1 VSVQLPETPK
11 FLTEEKKKA
20 PKRVT
25 STPVAKIPV
34 TSTLL
39 HEQLAKFD
47 EEARVEDAFAAK
59 NRERAE
65 RKKAELAM
73 RSLAAVETLRAAKAT
88 EANAKAEA
96 GRIASEKAKAEA
108 ARVEAAAQSEA
119 VRIET
124 LARSEATR
132 IEELARLEAMKIKAA
147 AKAEAIKIEAAAK
160 AEIERQAEI
169 EAGLSW
175 KGLLST
181 VNNKESIRFERDW
194 GLLCERARGLAPE
207 TNWLFLFMGTNH
219 EGSLA
224 VVKWRNWLERFICSF
239 DWHSPREVE
248 VVFNMEKGLPVFT
261 ISWKKSE
268 LPPPFFVSL
277 MDWTTLPI
285 TVNEYT
291 GFKMTYTGSFISDK
305 AGLA

>member
-1 VSVQLPETPK
+1 
-11 FLTEEKKKA
+11 
-20 PKRVT
+20 
-25 STPVAKIPV
+25 
-34 TSTLL
+34 
-39 HEQLAKFD
+39 
-47 EEARVEDAFAAK
+47 
-59 NRERAE
+59 
-65 RKKAELAM
+65 
-73 RSLAAVETLRAAKAT
+73 
-88 EANAKAEA
+88 
-96 GRIASEKAKAEA
+96 
-108 ARVEAAAQSEA
+108 
-119 VRIET
+119 
-124 LARSEATR
+124 
-132 IEELARLEAMKIKAA
+132 MKIKAA

-291 GFKMTYTGSFISDK
+291 GFKMTYTGTFISDK

>member
-1 VSVQLPETPK
+1 MSVQLPETPK
-11 FLTEEKKKA
+11 FLIEEKKKVA
-20 PKRVT
+20 KRVT

-47 EEARVEDAFAAK
+47 EEARIEDAFAAK

-73 RSLAAVETLRAAKAT
+73 RSLAAVETLRAVKAA
-88 EANAKAEA
+88 EENAKAEA
-96 GRIASEKAKAEA
+96 NARREA
-108 ARVEAAAQSEA
+108 AR
-119 VRIET
+119 I
-124 LARSEATR
+124 EATR
-132 IEELARLEAMKIKAA
+132 IEAA
-147 AKAEAIKIEAAAK
+147 AIEAAAK
-160 AEIERQAEI
+160 EETKKQEAEKVRQAEI

-175 KGLLST
+175 RELL
-181 VNNKESIRFERDW
+181 VNNKTQSSNQIDRDW

-219 EGSLA
+219 EGNLA

-285 TVNEYT
+285 TVNECT
-291 GFKMTYTGSFISDK
+291 GFKMTYTGTFISDK

>member
-11 FLTEEKKKA
+11 FLIEERSKKVTR
-20 PKRVT
+20 RVT
-25 STPVAKIPV
+25 PTPVAKIPV

-47 EEARVEDAFAAK
+47 EEARIEEEFATK

-73 RSLAAVETLRAAKAT
+73 RSLAAVETLRAVKAA
-88 EANAKAEA
+88 EENAK
-96 GRIASEKAKAEA
+96 IEA
-108 ARVEAAAQSEA
+108 AKLEAA
-119 VRIET
+119 
-124 LARSEATR
+124 
-132 IEELARLEAMKIKAA
+132 
-147 AKAEAIKIEAAAK
+147 KIEAAAK
-160 AEIERQAEI
+160 EELKRQEEDKARQAAI

-175 KGLLST
+175 RELLT
-181 VNNKESIRFERDW
+181 GHQDQLQNQLQRDW

-207 TNWLFLFMGTNH
+207 TNWFFLFMGTNNDATP
-219 EGSLA
+219 A
-224 VVKWRNWLERFICSF
+224 VVKWRNWLERFICSY

-248 VVFNMEKGLPVFT
+248 VVFNIERGLPVFT

-268 LPPPFFVSL
+268 LPPPLFVSL
-277 MDWTTLPI
+277 MDWTILPV
-285 TVNEYT
+285 TVNECV
-291 GFKMTYTGSFISDK
+291 GFKMTYTGTFISDK

>member
-11 FLTEEKKKA
+11 FLIEEKKKV

-47 EEARVEDAFAAK
+47 EEARIEDAFATK

-65 RKKAELAM
+65 RKKAEIAM
-73 RSLAAVETLRAAKAT
+73 RSLAAVETLRAVKAA
-88 EANAKAEA
+88 EENAKIEA
-96 GRIASEKAKAEA
+96 
-108 ARVEAAAQSEA
+108 
-119 VRIET
+119 
-124 LARSEATR
+124 
-132 IEELARLEAMKIKAA
+132 ARLEAVKR
-147 AKAEAIKIEAAAK
+147 EAAAR
-160 AEIERQAEI
+160 AELEEQEAEKIRQAAI

-175 KGLLST
+175 RELL
-181 VNNKESIRFERDW
+181 VNNKTQSSNQIDRDW
-194 GLLCERARGLAPE
+194 GLLCERARGLTPE

-219 EGSLA
+219 EENLA

-285 TVNEYT
+285 TVNECT
-291 GFKMTYTGSFISDK
+291 GFKMTYTGTFISDK

>member
-11 FLTEEKKKA
+11 FLIEERPKKVTR
-20 PKRVT
+20 RVT

-47 EEARVEDAFAAK
+47 EEARTEEEFATK

-73 RSLAAVETLRAAKAT
+73 RSLAAVEALRAAKAAEENARI
-88 EANAKAEA
+88 EAQAKIEA
-96 GRIASEKAKAEA
+96 AKMEA
-108 ARVEAAAQSEA
+108 ARL
-119 VRIET
+119 ET
-124 LARSEATR
+124 A
-132 IEELARLEAMKIKAA
+132 
-147 AKAEAIKIEAAAK
+147 KIEAAAK
-160 AEIERQAEI
+160 EELKRQEEDKARQAAI

-175 KGLLST
+175 RELLVSDQDQSS
-181 VNNKESIRFERDW
+181 NQLQRDW

-207 TNWLFLFMGTNH
+207 TNWFFLFMGTNNDANP
-219 EGSLA
+219 A
-224 VVKWRNWLERFICSF
+224 VVKWRNWLERFICSY

-248 VVFNMEKGLPVFT
+248 VVFNMERGLPVFT

-268 LPPPFFVSL
+268 LPPPLFVSL
-277 MDWTTLPI
+277 MDWTILPV
-285 TVNEYT
+285 TVNECV
-291 GFKMTYTGSFISDK
+291 GFKMTYTGTFISDK

>member
-11 FLTEEKKKA
+11 FLIEEKKKVA
-20 PKRVT
+20 KRVT

-47 EEARVEDAFAAK
+47 EEARIEDEFAAK
-59 NRERAE
+59 NRERVE
-65 RKKAELAM
+65 RKKADLAM
-73 RSLAAVETLRAAKAT
+73 RSLAAVETLRAVKAVEENKKI
-88 EANAKAEA
+88 EA
-96 GRIASEKAKAEA
+96 
-108 ARVEAAAQSEA
+108 
-119 VRIET
+119 
-124 LARSEATR
+124 
-132 IEELARLEAMKIKAA
+132 ARLEAVKR
-147 AKAEAIKIEAAAK
+147 EAAAK
-160 AEIERQAEI
+160 EETKKQEETKARQAAI

-175 KGLLST
+175 RELL
-181 VNNKESIRFERDW
+181 VNNNTQSSNQLQRDW

-207 TNWLFLFMGTNH
+207 TNWFFLFMGANH
-219 EGSLA
+219 LGNLA

-248 VVFNMEKGLPVFT
+248 VVFNMEKDLPVFT

-277 MDWTTLPI
+277 VDWTVHPTAI
-285 TVNEYT
+285 NERV
-291 GFKMTYTGSFISDK
+291 GFKMTYTGTFVSDK

>member
-11 FLTEEKKKA
+11 FLTEEKKKVA
-20 PKRVT
+20 KRVT

-47 EEARVEDAFAAK
+47 EEARIEDAFAAK

-73 RSLAAVETLRAAKAT
+73 RSLAAVETLRAVKAA
-88 EANAKAEA
+88 EENAKIEA
-96 GRIASEKAKAEA
+96 TRLENAK
-108 ARVEAAAQSEA
+108 REAAARAELEKQEA
-119 VRIET
+119 EKV
-124 LARSEATR
+124 
-132 IEELARLEAMKIKAA
+132 
-147 AKAEAIKIEAAAK
+147 
-160 AEIERQAEI
+160 RQAAI

-175 KGLLST
+175 REVLT
-181 VNNKESIRFERDW
+181 NNKPQSSNQLDRDW

-219 EGSLA
+219 EGNLA

-285 TVNEYT
+285 TVNECT
-291 GFKMTYTGSFISDK
+291 GFKMTYTGTFISDK

>member
-11 FLTEEKKKA
+11 FLTEERTKKVTRRA
-20 PKRVT
+20 T
-25 STPVAKIPV
+25 STPVVKIPV

-39 HEQLAKFD
+39 HEHLAKFD
-47 EEARVEDAFAAK
+47 EEARIEDAFATK

-73 RSLAAVETLRAAKAT
+73 RSLAAVETLRAVKAAEENAKI
-88 EANAKAEA
+88 EANK
-96 GRIASEKAKAEA
+96 
-108 ARVEAAAQSEA
+108 
-119 VRIET
+119 
-124 LARSEATR
+124 
-132 IEELARLEAMKIKAA
+132 
-147 AKAEAIKIEAAAK
+147 KIEAARIAEENAK
-160 AEIERQAEI
+160 REAAARAELEKQEAEKVRQAAI

-175 KGLLST
+175 RELL
-181 VNNKESIRFERDW
+181 VNNKTQSSNQIDRDW

-219 EGSLA
+219 EGNLA
-224 VVKWRNWLERFICSF
+224 VIKWRNWLERFICSF

-285 TVNEYT
+285 TVNECT
-291 GFKMTYTGSFISDK
+291 GFKMTYTGTFISDK